1 MGGMVCF
8 VIIATV
14 LVYYKVKTA
23 SPNAEAV
30 GVSTTNVAVAVDVN
44 DSATTTNNG
53 DMELY
58 SAENQKLRELIF
70 DDDGKVVVNLTR

>member
-1 MGGMVCF
+1 MARF
-8 VIIATV
+8 
-14 LVYYKVKTA
+14 
-23 SPNAEAV
+23 EAL
-30 GVSTTNVAVAVDVN
+30 SEEEKEK
-44 DSATTTNNG
+44 STNNG